1 MRAKA
6 SRANAAAGEIVTS
19 APGKLFLLG
28 EYAVLDGAPA
38 LLTTVDRRVRVVV
51 RSATTDHWQLST
63 PGAAAT
69 THSDRIE
76 LGSDGSVPE
85 SLDPTERARL
95 RVFDAVRKSVLATVD
110 ATAPGPLEISIDSTS
125 FSREGH
131 KLGLGSS
138 AAVAVALTAAL
149 AQAGGLNLA
158 PQQLY
163 SRALMAH
170 RAAQGGTGSGGDIAA
185 SMHGG
190 LIQYTRGAPPTQ
202 LTWPAG
208 LAMLAVVTG
217 TGSSTTQLVGRVQ
230 AYAARNPLRY
240 RSDIGRLARL
250 AGQAGEALAAT
261 NSFLRLATKYFQALS
276 QLDDHAGAGIVTQR
290 HRALHRLAA
299 AHGGTFK
306 SSGAGGGD
314 VGLAFCES
322 GRPALLLSAALTSAG
337 ARVVPLGFGTDGLRQ
352 TAYGRM
358 KQ

>member
-1 MRAKA
+1 MMATARRAT
-6 SRANAAAGEIVTS
+6 AATGEIVTS

-38 LLTTVDRRVRVVV
+38 LLTAVDRRVRVAV
-51 RSATTDHWQLST
+51 RAATTRHWQLST

-69 THSDRIE
+69 TGVDRIN
-76 LGSDGSVPE
+76 LGRDGSLPE
-85 SLDPTERARL
+85 DLDPRERTRL
-95 RVFDAVRKSVLATVD
+95 RVFAAVRESVFATLG
-110 ATAPGPLEISIDSTS
+110 ATTPGSLEISIDSTS
-125 FSREGH
+125 FSRGGH

-138 AAVAVALTAAL
+138 AAVAVALTAAV
-149 AQAGGLNLA
+149 AQSCGLDLTR
-158 PQQLY
+158 QQLY

-190 LIQYTRGAPPTQ
+190 LIQYTRGAPPIQ
-202 LTWPAG
+202 LAWPAG

-240 RSDIGRLARL
+240 RADIGRLARL
-250 AGQAGEALAAT
+250 AGQAQEALAAT
-261 NSFLRLATKYFQALS
+261 NSFLRLATQYFQALS
-276 QLDDHAGAGIVTQR
+276 QLDDHARAGIVTER
-290 HRALHRLAA
+290 HRALHRLAV

-322 GRPALLLSAALTSAG
+322 GRPALLLSAALASAG

-352 TAYGRM
+352 TAYGRI
-358 KQ
+358 K